1 MQLRRGYQITLISSG
16 STENINLL
24 VVLAGIESKF
34 ENWPNHYGLKQGKL
48 RSILYTIHPYPN
60 FHGVTYT
67 THPHSYLAPTYYF
80 MITYYDFAMHKPKIH
95 VLILGSGSL
104 ILMVASAYLPVPH
117 RCLWH

>member
-1 MQLRRGYQITLISSG
+1 MLTHTKNAPMQLQRGYQMKLISSG

-34 ENWPNHYGLKQGKL
+34 ENWPNHYGLKYGKL

-60 FHGVTYT
+60 FHEVTYS

-80 MITYYDFAMHKPKIH
+80 ISNKIYVFYIFHCCLKFWYLTMISDY
-95 VLILGSGSL
+95 IL
-104 ILMVASAYLPVPH
+104 
-117 RCLWH
+117 